1 MPPMTRTDPPIDQT
15 AADSDERF
23 MALALALGRRALGN
37 AWPNPAVGAV
47 LVRDESGE
55 PIVVGRGWT
64 QPGGR
69 PHAETEAI
77 RRAGAAAHGATLYVT
92 LEPCSHHGKTPPCA
106 DAIIAAGITRVVS
119 ALEDPNP
126 EVAGKGH
133 ARLRAHGIKVDIGV
147 GTAEAARAHAGHIS
161 RIRSRRPHITLK
173 LAVSSDDKAALAG
186 RRPAAITGQSAR
198 DRVHLMRA
206 QNDAIMVGI
215 GTVLCDDPQLTSRLP
230 GMAGRSPV
238 RVVLDTQ
245 LRLPLA
251 RALVATA
258 QAVPT
263 WVVAGPDADT
273 ETQQT
278 LQNHGLKV
286 FRVGAHGAQLDL
298 AAVMTLLAQQGITR
312 LMVEG
317 GPILAAALVAENLV
331 DAAVLLR
338 SRRPIGGEG
347 IDALEGMPLTA
358 LTQSPHLRAR
368 AIESLGED
376 IAETFERA

>member
-1 MPPMTRTDPPIDQT
+1 MPLMTRTDPSIDQT
-15 AADSDERF
+15 AADGDERF
-23 MALALALGRRALGN
+23 MALALALGRRALGK

-47 LVRDESGE
+47 LVRDENGE

-64 QPGGR
+64 QPSGR
-69 PHAETEAI
+69 PHAEAEAI
-77 RRAGAAAHGATLYVT
+77 RRAGAAARGATLYVT

-173 LAVSSDDKAALAG
+173 LAVSADGKVALAG

-215 GTVLCDDPQLTSRLP
+215 GTVLCDDPQLTCRLP
-230 GMAGRSPV
+230 GMANRSPV

-251 RALVATA
+251 RALVTTA
-258 QAVPT
+258 QAVST
-263 WVVAGPDADT
+263 WVVAGPDAYA
-273 ETQQT
+273 EAQQA
-278 LQNHGLKV
+278 LQNQGLKV

-317 GPILAAALVAENLV
+317 GPIVAAALVAENLV
-331 DAAVLLR
+331 DEAVLLR

-376 IAETFERA
+376 IAQTFERA

>member
-1 MPPMTRTDPPIDQT
+1 MPPMTRTDPSIDQT
-15 AADSDERF
+15 AADSDKRF

-47 LVRDESGE
+47 LVRDENGE

-215 GTVLCDDPQLTSRLP
+215 GTVLCDDPLLTSRLP

-317 GPILAAALVAENLV
+317 GPILAAALVAENLI
-331 DAAVLLR
+331 DEAVLLR
-338 SRRPIGGEG
+338 SPRPIGGEG

>member
-1 MPPMTRTDPPIDQT
+1 MPPMTRTDPSIDQT
-15 AADSDERF
+15 AADSDKRF

-47 LVRDESGE
+47 LVRDENGE

-215 GTVLCDDPQLTSRLP
+215 GTVLCDDPLLTSRLP